1 MSTHR
6 WRRSARGVA
15 GWARRLFGVFLRRD
29 TYANVAYVLLAF
41 PLGLGYFI
49 TFTIGL
55 SLGIG
60 LTVILVGFIVLALTF
75 GLGLTLGSLER
86 RLNNWLLGTD
96 LGAKTELAGDGLRDR
111 GKALL
116 LDVRSWTP
124 LLYLPVK
131 FALGLIG
138 FVWLFTASTTAI
150 AMVTVPLYYDRP
162 GVYVGI
168 VSDRAPEIHQ
178 TIQLGWNYMLVG
190 FEAAFT
196 LGYWEID
203 TLPQA
208 LLVGLLGLVLLGLTL
223 HVVNGL
229 AAIWIRFARAALDGG
244 YDPLGF
250 AWGGDNGA

>member
-6 WRRSARGVA
+6 WRRPARGVA
-15 GWARRLFGVFLRRD
+15 GLARRLFGVFLRRE
-29 TYANVAYVLLAF
+29 TYVNVAYILVAF
-41 PLGLGYFI
+41 PLGLGYFL

-55 SLGIG
+55 SLGVG
-60 LTVILVGFIVLALTF
+60 LSVLGVGLIILALTF

-96 LGAKTELAGDGLRDR
+96 LGSRTELGGDGLRER
-111 GKALL
+111 AKSLF

-131 FALGLIG
+131 FAWGLIG
-138 FVWLFTASTTAI
+138 FVWLFTTGTTAF
-150 AMVTVPLYYDRP
+150 AMLSVPLYYDRP

-208 LLVGLLGLVLLGLTL
+208 LLVGLFGFVLCGLTL
-223 HVVNGL
+223 HVANAL
-229 AAIWIRFARAALDGG
+229 AAIWVRFARATLDGG
-244 YDPLGF
+244 YDPLG
-250 AWGGDNGA
+250 AVLGEGRDA